1 MLRVNE
7 GSKMDILEKDNE
19 LNDPS
24 NELISPISRSRIV
37 DGSNTPSKSMS

>member
-24 NELISPISRSRIV
+24 NELISQRV
-37 DGSNTPSKSMS
+37 